1 MKLYARLFEDGR
13 VAELHSGDPK
23 TDFCAAVAD
32 LFVEVPEGTGLND
45 KKTSKGF
52 EKYQPPEV
60 PAPPTPERHLSEAE
74 LKSFMTRSER
84 IAYKAAADS
93 DPIIADFAEMV
104 ALRPQKV
111 KDADTVEAIDK
122 MQELKVLSAARATE
136 LKSLEV

>member
-13 VAELHSGDPK
+13 VAELHEGDPK
-23 TDFCAAVAD
+23 TDFCAAIAD
-32 LFVEVPEGTGLND
+32 LFVEVPAGTGIND

-52 EKYQPPEV
+52 EKYEPPEV
-60 PAPPTPERHLSEAE
+60 APAPEPEMLLTEAD

-93 DPIIADFAEMV
+93 DPIIADFAEML
-104 ALRPQKV
+104 ALSPQKI

-122 MQELKVLSAARATE
+122 MAELKVLSAARATE